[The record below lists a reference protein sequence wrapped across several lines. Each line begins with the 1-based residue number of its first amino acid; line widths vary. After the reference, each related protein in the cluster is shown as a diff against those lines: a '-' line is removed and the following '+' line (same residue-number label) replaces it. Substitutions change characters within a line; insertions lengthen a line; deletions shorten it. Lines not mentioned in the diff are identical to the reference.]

1 MIWHCGVRPLK
12 QARLEPVPQ
21 DPGVRPRADRGDV
34 EGRLNERRAPGFALA
49 VRASLTCKQAMTQR
63 VMTASRRKR

>member
-34 EGRLNERRAPGFALA
+34 EGRL
-49 VRASLTCKQAMTQR
+49 
-63 VMTASRRKR
+63 